1 LSQSSFSATPPH
13 LLLNCHLRFKQPE
26 LILGRALS
34 PVAVSSPA
42 FIRDMFQ
49 ESLDFMLHD
58 NWLDGL
64 DEDFGENNI
73 WSEKLLSRWKH
84 MSKRERGSWLLGKLW
99 NDRSILP
106 SSDCTVIEIP
116 QGSIYAQG
124 VRKLKD
130 DWRQE
135 LRPDSRTAA

>member
-1 LSQSSFSATPPH
+1 MRATQPPS
-13 LLLNCHLRFKQPE
+13 NRPP
-26 LILGRALS
+26 S
-34 PVAVSSPA
+34 

-49 ESLDFMLHD
+49 QSLDLML
-58 NWLDGL
+58 NGYWLDGL
-64 DEDFGENNI
+64 DEELGENNI
-73 WSEKLLSRWKH
+73 WSEELLSRWKH

-106 SSDCTVIEIP
+106 STDCTVIEIP
-116 QGSIYAQG
+116 HGSIYAQG

-135 LRPDSRTAA
+135 LRPDNRTAA

>member
-1 LSQSSFSATPPH
+1 MSVSQPPS
-13 LLLNCHLRFKQPE
+13 N
-26 LILGRALS
+26 RAPS
-34 PVAVSSPA
+34 

-58 NWLDGL
+58 NWLDCL
-64 DEDFGENNI
+64 DEEFGENNI
-73 WSEKLLSRWKH
+73 WSEKLLCRWKH
-84 MSKRERGSWLLGKLW
+84 MSKGERGSWLLGKLW

-106 SSDCTVIEIP
+106 SIDCNIVEIP
-116 QGSIYAQG
+116 QGSTYAQA

-135 LRPDSRTAA
+135 LRPDNRTAA